1 MFEIHKNCYLT
12 TVKASVILWLSQ
24 FIAVRLSRFGG
35 TVMNWV
41 FFIGCTVVVMA
52 VISGALPLPFCA
64 GIGESI
70 ADHLDVIAPIHPN
83 LFSTFTKDAVVSL
96 PQGVVTRD
104 PILITT
110 QHLPL
115 ADLVIFPQ
123 FAFARR
129 TFDG

>member
-1 MFEIHKNCYLT
+1 
-12 TVKASVILWLSQ
+12 
-24 FIAVRLSRFGG
+24 
-35 TVMNWV
+35 MNWV
-41 FFIGCTVVVMA
+41 FFIGCTVVVLA
-52 VISGALPLPFCA
+52 VISGVLPLPFCA

-70 ADHLDVIAPIHPN
+70 ADHLDVIATIHPN

-104 PILITT
+104 PILITA

-123 FAFARR
+123 LAFARR
-129 TFDG
+129 TFDC